1 MFVCIPTLLTERI
14 KMKGVILAAGMGTR
28 MGSLIPKPLTAI
40 RNEKV
45 IIDYQVNILSEF
57 IGVHNIYV
65 VVGYKKELIMERHP
79 ELIYIYNNK
88 YVHTNT
94 AKSLL
99 MAIEKIHNED
109 VLWMNGDVVF
119 EKKLIKKILDVPES
133 YSLVDRKKCGEE
145 EIKYSCYSD
154 NYIEQISK
162 EVKNAIGEALG
173 IHKLATK
180 NLDAFK
186 HTLTEVHDND
196 YFEAALEKLTL
207 KRELLLRTVDKEEL
221 FCTEVDFSEDLQEVI
236 DYFPEK

>member
-1 MFVCIPTLLTERI
+1 
-14 KMKGVILAAGMGTR
+14 MKGIILAAGMGTR
-28 MGSLIPKPLTAI
+28 LGSLIPKPLTAI
-40 RNEKV
+40 KNEKV
-45 IIDYQVNILSEF
+45 IIDYQVDTLSEF
-57 IGVHNIYV
+57 IGIHNIYV

-79 ELIYIYNNK
+79 NLIYIYNNK
-88 YVHTNT
+88 YTHTNT

-119 EKKLIKKILDVPES
+119 ERKLIKRILDTSES
-133 YSLVDRKKCGEE
+133 CSLVDKKKCGEE
-145 EIKYSCYSD
+145 EIKYSCYND

-162 EVKNAIGEALG
+162 KVKNAIGEAVG
-173 IHKLATK
+173 IHKLTQK
-180 NLDAFK
+180 KLDAFK
-186 HTLTEVHDND
+186 NTLAEVHDND

-207 KRELLLRTVDKEEL
+207 KRELLLKTVDKEEL